1 MAAVGT
7 PLRILVVEDDVD
19 TAESTSLL
27 LRTLGHRSRAAL
39 SGEGALTEAPAF
51 HPDLMLID
59 LAMPKLDGCELA
71 NRLRLMPDFGQTPLI
86 AVSGFV
92 DAKHRQLAVDA
103 GFDGF
108 LSKPFTLE
116 DLQGLIA
123 RVQVAICQTNAV
135 ADETRQ
141 RAAAARE
148 TVRRTREALD
158 DYWVNRR
165 RTNDGEL

>member
-1 MAAVGT
+1 MATAGT

-27 LRTLGHRSRAAL
+27 LRTLGHCSRAAF

-51 HPDLMLID
+51 RPDLMLID

-92 DAKHRQLAVDA
+92 DARHRQRALDA

-116 DLQGLIA
+116 DLQGLIT
-123 RVQVAICQTNAV
+123 RVQVTICQTNA
-135 ADETRQ
+135 ASDETRQ
-141 RAAAARE
+141 RAAATRE
-148 TVRRTREALD
+148 TVRKTRDSLN
-158 DYWVNRR
+158 DYWLNRR
-165 RTNDGEL
+165 RTHDAEL